1 VRWTAWSVSA
11 GLATAPATAV
21 TVSERRA
28 RSGSSVP
35 CGSCRI
41 VAAYGCPH
49 RGLLPFEED
58 DEEVFYGPERLT
70 TELAVRLARQMT
82 LGGVVGVTGASEAGK
97 SSLLRAGLLPT
108 LARGVQLK
116 GSEHWSCRV
125 IMPTKDPL
133 TELATALAVLGS
145 SDTAAA
151 RPIGAVLPLRA
162 ALPGGGGPPVSG
174 GGRVVVGS
182 LVKPSGLALTMP
194 AIWPRWTG
202 CTGRCRSA
210 ASWACTTHASGR

>member
-1 VRWTAWSVSA
+1 M
-11 GLATAPATAV
+11 
-21 TVSERRA
+21 SERWA

-41 VAAYGCPH
+41 VAAYGCPY

-116 GSEHWSCRV
+116 GSERWSCRV

-133 TELATALAVLGS
+133 TELATALAVVAATPPQPGPLVQS
-145 SDTAAA
+145 SHHEPLCLVAVA
-151 RPIGAVLPLRA
+151 R
-162 ALPGGGGPPVSG
+162 
-174 GGRVVVGS
+174 
-182 LVKPSGLALTMP
+182 
-194 AIWPRWTG
+194 
-202 CTGRCRSA
+202 RSA
-210 ASWACTTHASGR
+210 AAAGLWSAAS